1 MKIEPRPAY
10 LKGRKKCQKR
20 NWDLDLLDSIVA
32 SYADN
37 GGFSDEQI
45 IKYHDHA
52 LKGRWKGYREFHP
65 YGKRHNWVVVYHIEN
80 DNLVLDA
87 VGDGRILVLDDT
99 GTHDEVF
106 GADDFDKCTS

>member
-1 MKIEPRPAY
+1 MSYMKIRMESAY
-10 LKGRKKCQKR
+10 MRGIKRCKKR
-20 NWDLDLLDSIVA
+20 NWDLALLDSILD
-32 SYADN
+32 SYLSKN
-37 GGFSDEQI
+37 GFSDEEI

-52 LKGRWKGYREFHP
+52 LKGKWKGHREFHP

-87 VGDGRILVLDDT
+87 VGDDRILVLDDT

-106 GADDFDKCTS
+106 GTDNLTC